1 MRAAHGWLVRL
12 IRGAPRQRHLLVG
25 ATSGLGLFEYGPIPL
40 SDHVSAVDA
49 TGADASAEGRSL
61 LCLALSA
68 PRLPRRSGSANRG
81 GIASM
86 AIHLAVFS
94 IVISVAACPRSTARS
109 VSDPSTQPTQVPR
122 LVFLLRPGPGGG
134 GGGGGNNQPLEPSR
148 GKAIGHDRL
157 TVPVAR
163 RADVPQ
169 PKDDV
174 SPPPQQVLLDAKPLA
189 LGTMVMTGLLESS
202 ASLPFSRGPGS
213 GDGVGAGTGAGI
225 GSGTGPGVGTG
236 SGGGFGGGVYRLG
249 SGVVPPTLLKQ
260 VTPRYTADAM
270 RQRIQGTVALE
281 VVVNRE
287 GIPVDFRVTRSLD
300 PGLDSEA
307 IAAARDW
314 RFAPGRVG
322 NTPVDVLV
330 TILLD
335 FNIR

>member
-1 MRAAHGWLVRL
+1 MRQEKRA
-12 IRGAPRQRHLLVG
+12 LLLPVALACFG
-25 ATSGLGLFEYGPIPL
+25 KPTSDSRNAWHSSCPVL
-40 SDHVSAVDA
+40 S
-49 TGADASAEGRSL
+49 G
-61 LCLALSA
+61 
-68 PRLPRRSGSANRG
+68 GS
-81 GIASM
+81 
-86 AIHLAVFS
+86 
-94 IVISVAACPRSTARS
+94 
-109 VSDPSTQPTQVPR
+109 R
-122 LVFLLRPGPGGG
+122 LVFGPGGG
-134 GGGGGNNQPLEPSR
+134 GGGGGDRQSLEPSA
-148 GKAIGHDRL
+148 GKAIGRDRL

-163 RADVPQ
+163 SADVPQ
-169 PKDDV
+169 PMDHAS
-174 SPPPQQVLLDAKPLA
+174 SPPRQVLLDAKPLA
-189 LGTMVMTGLLESS
+189 SGTMVMTGLFESS
-202 ASLPFSRGPGS
+202 PSLPSRGPGS
-213 GDGVGAGTGAGI
+213 VHGVGTGSGSGI
-225 GSGTGPGVGTG
+225 GSGTGPGVGAG
-236 SGGGFGGGVYRLG
+236 SGWGFGGGAYRPG
-249 SGVVPPTLLKQ
+249 SGVVPPALLKQ